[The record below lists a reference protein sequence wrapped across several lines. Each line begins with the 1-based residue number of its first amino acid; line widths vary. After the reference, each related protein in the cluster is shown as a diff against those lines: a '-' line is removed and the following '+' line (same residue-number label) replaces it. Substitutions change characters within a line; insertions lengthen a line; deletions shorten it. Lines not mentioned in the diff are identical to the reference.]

1 MAFEVK
7 FIDGGEGLI
16 FVASGKAHA
25 SELIAINREIYS
37 EAYLMKQ
44 KYQLVDLTG
53 AESIQVEERDI
64 RQLAEM
70 DKEAAAVNPE
80 IKIVVVAPGDLEYG
94 MARMWLAHVDEGEL
108 ESRVFR
114 TREEADRWIEKIL
127 SGA

>member
-7 FIDGGEGLI
+7 FIDGGEGLVFI
-16 FVASGKAHA
+16 ASGKAHA

-53 AESIQVEERDI
+53 AEEIEVDERDI
-64 RQLAEM
+64 KQLADM
-70 DKEAAAVNPE
+70 DKEAAAINPE
-80 IKIVVVAPGDLEYG
+80 IKIAVVAPGDLEYG
-94 MARMWLAHVDEGEL
+94 LARMWLAHVDEGEL

-114 TREEADRWIEKIL
+114 TREEADRWIEEIR
-127 SGA
+127 SGS